1 MKNKLNKEDKDKSYS
16 LLKSRTL
23 TMIESLSLYYL
34 FRIVR
39 YSFQTQVNFH
49 ISTKQ
54 QTKLRKKLSFLNK
67 FSKEPMISNNTAL
80 TKDLDRLFRGGQA
93 RRGSTRREPL

>member
-1 MKNKLNKEDKDKSYS
+1 MKNKLNKEEKDWSYS
-16 LLKSRTL
+16 QLKSKTL
-23 TMIESLSLYYL
+23 VMIESLSLYYL

-54 QTKLRKKLSFLNK
+54 
-67 FSKEPMISNNTAL
+67 
-80 TKDLDRLFRGGQA
+80 
-93 RRGSTRREPL
+93 

>member
-1 MKNKLNKEDKDKSYS
+1 
-16 LLKSRTL
+16 
-23 TMIESLSLYYL
+23 MIENLSLYYL

-54 QTKLRKKLSFLNK
+54 QTKLRTKLSFLNK
-67 FSKEPMISNNTAL
+67 FSKEPMISNNAAL
-80 TKDLDRLFRGGQA
+80 TKDLDRLFQGGQA
-93 RRGSTRREPL
+93 RRASARGESLAQHAMQ